1 MFALQRR
8 NVLIITTKTIRLFS
22 RNHDLPHLNERL
34 QKEAQQTAPT
44 GRQKGVSFDGRFDD
58 DRIPGIQF
66 RGKTLNR
73 DSYCYQAARAVDRS
87 RLPGSEKADN
97 HAVDSAYSDSPAGV
111 DAWDEEGV
119 MTDGQS
125 ETGRNNQETPSY
137 IGIDPGASGGMVWY
151 ASDFVEAVR
160 FSKSTWADVRDSLM
174 FHPAPFALIE
184 RVASMPGQGVSSTFK
199 FGKSAGVIEG
209 ILIALRIPFEYV
221 TPAVWQKEFIVSKK
235 GESKTDH
242 KRRLKEAAQRLFPD
256 EKICNEIA
264 DAYLIAEYCRRR
276 RTR

>member
-1 MFALQRR
+1 
-8 NVLIITTKTIRLFS
+8 
-22 RNHDLPHLNERL
+22 
-34 QKEAQQTAPT
+34 
-44 GRQKGVSFDGRFDD
+44 
-58 DRIPGIQF
+58 
-66 RGKTLNR
+66 
-73 DSYCYQAARAVDRS
+73 
-87 RLPGSEKADN
+87 
-97 HAVDSAYSDSPAGV
+97 
-111 DAWDEEGV
+111 